1 METLTTEQL
10 ELLKYPI
17 GKFVRGNKAETPDRI
32 AACIAVLEAFPVKL
46 RAEVESLSDAQ
57 LETPYRPGGWTVRQV
72 THHLADSHMNALI
85 RFKLALSEDNPT
97 IKPYLQD
104 PWSAQADMALAVEP
118 SLMIL
123 EGVHMRWAALLKGM
137 SVRDLA
143 RSYFHPEQQRALPLS
158 EALELY
164 VWHSG
169 HHLAHITGLK
179 QREGWG

>member
-1 METLTTEQL
+1 METLTAAEL

-17 GKFVRGNKAETPDRI
+17 GKFARGSKADTPERV
-32 AACIAVLEAFPVKL
+32 AACIAILEAFPAKL
-46 RAEVESLSDAQ
+46 RAEVEGLSEVQ
-57 LETPYRPGGWTVRQV
+57 LETHYRPGGWTVRQV

-104 PWSAQADMALAVEP
+104 PWSAQPDMTLAVDP

-123 EGVHMRWAALLKGM
+123 DGVHIRWAALLNGM
-137 SVRDLA
+137 SVRDLD
-143 RSYFHPEQQRALPLS
+143 RTYFHPEQQRALPLS

-169 HHLAHITGLK
+169 HHLGHITGLK
-179 QREGWG
+179 KREGW